1 MSSDVLVSGAQRWRT
16 ISSDVL
22 VGGAER
28 YRRCQVMS

>member
-16 ISSDVL
+16 MSSDVL

-28 YRRCQVMS
+28 SRRDVK